1 MWVNSPGDGFVYF
14 DRCPDFRCE
23 RPDSQI
29 SGLAPGLSSLQ
40 KKEYELEL
48 VIPEIGEHVSAEAWN
63 LWQFD
68 DLSNAVQWP
77 SSAAELSSYH
87 MVVRHVAED
96 GQSAEVKYVQLS
108 SLSAS
113 SGSMKL
119 DNVSL
124 STNAADE
131 ACIKGWATDET
142 EGIDGDLSGYGFV
155 ARDESYRL
163 KYISLSSMSGVGCLS
178 AQGNTPL
185 SADPVYCSGKLLKFG
200 AGLSTNLSV
209 EVAENAPGV
218 VDVKIGVY
226 YI

>member
-1 MWVNSPGDGFVYF
+1 
-14 DRCPDFRCE
+14 
-23 RPDSQI
+23 
-29 SGLAPGLSSLQ
+29 
-40 KKEYELEL
+40 
-48 VIPEIGEHVSAEAWN
+48 
-63 LWQFD
+63 
-68 DLSNAVQWP
+68 
-77 SSAAELSSYH
+77 

-96 GQSAEVKYVQLS
+96 GEYAEVKYIQLS

-124 STNAADE
+124 STNADGE
-131 ACIKGWATDET
+131 ACVKGWLYDET
-142 EGIDGDLSGYGFV
+142 EGIDGDLSSYGFV
-155 ARDESYRL
+155 ARDEDKKL
-163 KYISLSSMSGVGCLS
+163 KYISLSSLSGVGCLS

-185 SADPVYCSGKLLKFG
+185 SADPVYCGGKLLKFG

>member
-1 MWVNSPGDGFVYF
+1 
-14 DRCPDFRCE
+14 
-23 RPDSQI
+23 
-29 SGLAPGLSSLQ
+29 
-40 KKEYELEL
+40 
-48 VIPEIGEHVSAEAWN
+48 
-63 LWQFD
+63 
-68 DLSNAVQWP
+68 
-77 SSAAELSSYH
+77 
-87 MVVRHVAED
+87 MVVRHVSED
-96 GQSAEVKYVQLS
+96 GEAAEVRYIQLS
-108 SLSAS
+108 SLSA

-124 STNAADE
+124 SANSAGE

-142 EGIDGDLSGYGFV
+142 EGVDGDLSSYGFV

-163 KYISLSSMSGVGCLS
+163 KYISLSSLQGVGCLS

-185 SADPVYCSGKLLKFG
+185 SADPVACGGKLLKFD